1 MIKNEY
7 IAING
12 RLESMTKKEA
22 KEKILELGGFFQQD
36 INSKTTIVINGYQ
49 PTKKKK
55 QKITELEKNGQI
67 IKIITEKE
75 FTDLLKNNNKN
86 LLDELKKLTN
96 KTINNTKKITKN
108 IYVLVCKKTKEI
120 LNKTKS
126 LYNNSKEKI
135 KSKINKQDFIK
146 KVEHKTKEK
155 IKNKINK
162 QDFIKKVEHKT
173 KEKIKSKINKQDFIK
188 KIENKTKEKDIKK
201 IINKKNIF
209 SFKTLRIIFSIILI
223 LLGLTKMITIP
234 AKLVFA
240 IAGICVLP
248 FIQDNILKNFVFQV
262 VVPISLIMIS
272 FSLNIKT
279 TLSTV
284 TGTWY
289 SDTMT
294 LKIGDKKTEMDVIDS
309 EGRHIL
315 TGTNKFDNGFFEIK
329 TKYKTFRYEFDA
341 INDTLCVLNDD
352 NTCRYYL
359 DRVE

>member
-55 QKITELEKNGQI
+55 QKIKELEKNGQI
-67 IKIITEKE
+67 IKVISEKE
-75 FTDLLKNNNKN
+75 FIDIINDNNKN
-86 LLDELKKLTN
+86 VLDKAKEFTN
-96 KTINNTKKITKN
+96 KIINNTKKITKE
-108 IYVLVCKKTKEI
+108 IYVKVTENAKNI
-120 LNKTKS
+120 SNKTKN
-126 LYNNSKEKI
+126 LYKSSKEKF
-135 KSKINKQDFIK
+135 KINKQEFIK

-155 IKNKINK
+155 INKQEVTKKEEHKIKEKINK
-162 QDFIKKVEHKT
+162 QEFIKKVDQ
-173 KEKIKSKINKQDFIK
+173 KI
-188 KIENKTKEKDIKK
+188 KEKDIKE
-201 IINKKNIF
+201 IINKKNVF
-209 SFKTLRIIFSIILI
+209 SFKTLRIICSIILI

-240 IAGICVLP
+240 LAGITVLP
-248 FIQDNILKNFVFQV
+248 FIQDNILKNIIFQV
-262 VVPISLIMIS
+262 VVPISLIMVS

-284 TGTWY
+284 TGIWY

-329 TKYKTFRYEFDA
+329 TEYKTFRYEFDA
-341 INDTLCVLNDD
+341 INDSLCVLNDD

>member
-36 INSKTTIVINGYQ
+36 INSKTTIVITGYQ

-67 IKIITEKE
+67 IKIITEQE

-86 LLDELKKLTN
+86 LLDELKQLTN

-120 LNKTKS
+120 LNNTKRF
-126 LYNNSKEKI
+126 YNNSKEKI

-155 IKNKINK
+155 IK
-162 QDFIKKVEHKT
+162 
-173 KEKIKSKINKQDFIK
+173 SKINKQDLIK

-309 EGRHIL
+309 EGRDIL

>member
-36 INSKTTIVINGYQ
+36 INSKTTIVITGYQ

-67 IKIITEKE
+67 IKIITEQE

-96 KTINNTKKITKN
+96 KTINNTKKITKD

-120 LNKTKS
+120 LNNTKR
-126 LYNNSKEKI
+126 LYNNS
-135 KSKINKQDFIK
+135 
-146 KVEHKTKEK
+146 KEK

-162 QDFIKKVEHKT
+162 QEIIKKVENKT

-262 VVPISLIMIS
+262 VVPISLIMVS

>member
-1 MIKNEY
+1 M
-7 IAING
+7 
-12 RLESMTKKEA
+12 
-22 KEKILELGGFFQQD
+22 
-36 INSKTTIVINGYQ
+36 
-49 PTKKKK
+49 
-55 QKITELEKNGQI
+55 
-67 IKIITEKE
+67 
-75 FTDLLKNNNKN
+75 
-86 LLDELKKLTN
+86 TN
-96 KTINNTKKITKN
+96 KTINNTKKITKD

-120 LNKTKS
+120 LNNTKR
-126 LYNNSKEKI
+126 LYNNS
-135 KSKINKQDFIK
+135 
-146 KVEHKTKEK
+146 KEK

-162 QDFIKKVEHKT
+162 QEIIKKVENKT

-248 FIQDNILKNFVFQV
+248 FIQDNILKNIIFQV

-272 FSLNIKT
+272 FSLNIKI

>member
-55 QKITELEKNGQI
+55 QKIKELEKNGQI

-96 KTINNTKKITKN
+96 KTINNTKKITKD

-120 LNKTKS
+120 LNNTKR
-126 LYNNSKEKI
+126 LYNNS
-135 KSKINKQDFIK
+135 
-146 KVEHKTKEK
+146 KEK

-162 QDFIKKVEHKT
+162 QEIIKRVENKT

-248 FIQDNILKNFVFQV
+248 FIQDNILKNIIFQA

-272 FSLNIKT
+272 FSLNIKI

>member
-22 KEKILELGGFFQQD
+22 KEKILELAGFFRQD

-55 QKITELEKNGQI
+55 QKIKELEKNGQI

-96 KTINNTKKITKN
+96 KTINNTKKITKD

-120 LNKTKS
+120 LNNTKR
-126 LYNNSKEKI
+126 LYNNS
-135 KSKINKQDFIK
+135 
-146 KVEHKTKEK
+146 KEK

-162 QDFIKKVEHKT
+162 QEIIKKVENKT

-248 FIQDNILKNFVFQV
+248 FIQDNILKNIIFQV

-272 FSLNIKT
+272 FSLNIKI

>member
-55 QKITELEKNGQI
+55 QKIKELEKNGQI

-86 LLDELKKLTN
+86 LLDELKELTN
-96 KTINNTKKITKN
+96 KTINNTKKITKD

-120 LNKTKS
+120 LNNTKR
-126 LYNNSKEKI
+126 LYNNS
-135 KSKINKQDFIK
+135 
-146 KVEHKTKEK
+146 KEK

-162 QDFIKKVEHKT
+162 QEIIKRVENKT

-188 KIENKTKEKDIKK
+188 KIENKNKEKDIKK

-272 FSLNIKT
+272 FSLNIKI

-329 TKYKTFRYEFDA
+329 TEYKTFRYEFDA
-341 INDTLCVLNDD
+341 INDSLCVLNDD

>member
-55 QKITELEKNGQI
+55 QKIKELEKNGQI

-96 KTINNTKKITKN
+96 KTINNTKKITKD

-120 LNKTKS
+120 LNNTKCI
-126 LYNNSKEKI
+126 YNNS
-135 KSKINKQDFIK
+135 
-146 KVEHKTKEK
+146 KEK

-162 QDFIKKVEHKT
+162 QEIIKKVENKT

-248 FIQDNILKNFVFQV
+248 FIQDNILKNIIFQV

-272 FSLNIKT
+272 FSLNIKI